1 MCKAAT
7 LWDGVCL
14 ECTRF
19 IHTMQKPVVP
29 YVPKRKVVY
38 SRKNTFERDKIMAR
52 MMAKDKEP
60 FASPVRK
67 HPFWQPVYTGESA
80 TMAKIVME
88 QAKRLF
94 WNVPRPPEGQGSFF
108 IGQITSNPM
117 QVTRPKADKSGTYQ
131 TWEFKANTK
140 VQLADNAPLATLEFT
155 IQDMMIGGALK
166 QAFPVIP
173 GKVSDGPVAKFFGV
187 FYDALNRSGYYAPDV
202 YAAPTV
208 EEVIADMNGAHL
220 ERMRAIL
227 GDGPEVAD
235 WRFSLTAYTPKLS
248 DYLREQ
254 GATDDI
260 PF

>member
-1 MCKAAT
+1 
-7 LWDGVCL
+7 
-14 ECTRF
+14 
-19 IHTMQKPVVP
+19 
-29 YVPKRKVVY
+29 
-38 SRKNTFERDKIMAR
+38 
-52 MMAKDKEP
+52 
-60 FASPVRK
+60 
-67 HPFWQPVYTGESA
+67 
-80 TMAKIVME
+80 MAKIIPE

-94 WNVPRPPEGQGSFF
+94 WNVPRAPEGCGSFF

-117 QVTRPKADKSGTYQ
+117 QIDRPKADKSGTYK

-140 VQLADNAPLATLEFT
+140 VQLAENAPLATLEFL
-155 IQDMMIGGALK
+155 IQDMTIGGALK

-173 GKVSDGPVAKFFGV
+173 GKVSDGPVAKYFGV
-187 FYDALNRSGYYAPDV
+187 FYDTTNKGGYFVPDI

-208 EEVIADMNGAHL
+208 EEVIADMNGEHL

-227 GDGPEVAD
+227 GDGPGIAD